1 MAGPGGAGA
10 SVVEAV
16 VARGRT
22 VVGVDKKP
30 HRAGETVKVPATE
43 AEALTRLGFLVDGDV
58 AEKPQVGPHIRVSSG
73 PGVRIA

>member
-22 VVGVDKKP
+22 VVGVDKKSR
-30 HRAGETVKVPATE
+30 RAGETVKVPSAE

-58 AEKPQVGPHIRVSSG
+58 VEKPQAGPHIRVSAG